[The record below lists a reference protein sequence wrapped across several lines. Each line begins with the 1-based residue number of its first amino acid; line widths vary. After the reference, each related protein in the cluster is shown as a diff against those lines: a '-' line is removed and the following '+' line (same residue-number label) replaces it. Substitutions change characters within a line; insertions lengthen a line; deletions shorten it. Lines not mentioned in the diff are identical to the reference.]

1 MWGTSEKLEEATGHS
16 FDENASVFDPGEV
29 EYHIDGV
36 DGKGSLVEP
45 SSGIV
50 HAAWKCG
57 SSKRGIVVKILYDS
71 QKEHPRNLT
80 EDAINLVKLIHPWAC
95 GLLGVFRTVLV
106 LCFRLPSLSPGNRFQ
121 PRRECDTLGLSEDEY
136 DCISA
141 RSTRQYRS
149 LPCPSLGIPFGGLSH
164 S

>member
-95 GLLGVFRTVLV
+95 GETE
-106 LCFRLPSLSPGNRFQ
+106 LPGA
-121 PRRECDTLGLSEDEY
+121 
-136 DCISA
+136 SA
-141 RSTRQYRS
+141 TSR
-149 LPCPSLGIPFGGLSH
+149 PFES
-164 S
+164 